1 MCRTEDMINTNH
13 FHNKRDAQSRAI
25 DPTWSA
31 TTALTV
37 DSQRN
42 GLCSGPVWEHRYSSD
57 TWGTD
62 KNTFDIDR
70 TNKRSATGKFNI
82 EVYGVSEYWI
92 PIQANPILTTD
103 RVFQHFQTCIHPLNF
118 WDDDRRRL
126 IGNEDHLAQDHDN
139 YPTQYNLPMNVW

>member
-1 MCRTEDMINTNH
+1 MINTNH

-57 TWGTD
+57 TWGNN
-62 KNTFDIDR
+62 KNTFDIDT
-70 TNKRSATGKFNI
+70 TNTRSATGKFNI

-126 IGNEDHLAQDHDN
+126 IGNVDHLTQNTVN